1 MNNKILAIFLFLFG
15 CSAWAQDCEN
25 TAQAVT
31 EIREDYKSFAELK
44 GDLSLKVAAL
54 GGVVSYALRAQIE
67 NEIEMKLIYGEMA
80 FTHYPKSLKGDKL
93 YKKVLA
99 DCLAEE
105 KRTAERRARQEA
117 RAAAKAAKEAK

>member
-1 MNNKILAIFLFLFG
+1 MFNKTLVSFSFLFC
-15 CSAWAQDCEN
+15 CSTWAQECEN

-54 GGVVSYALRAQIE
+54 GGVSSYALRAKIE

-80 FTHYPKSLKGDKL
+80 FTIYAKSLKGDKL

-117 RAAAKAAKEAK
+117 RDAAGIPPIQ